1 MDEAISK
8 DETNVQFLMNR
19 AQLHYE
25 LEQYTESILD
35 LEGALAVDE
44 HDPKILYKLGLSYYA
59 FEKYKRC
66 IKTLKRSLK
75 CINILNNSGV
85 HNFTYESDIYYHI
98 GIAYSNLERFEE
110 AIYPLTRA
118 IELIPSDIRYIH
130 ERAKAYQMIEEHSS
144 AIEDFDTAIHKNHS
158 NAHAYFRRA
167 FSHKA
172 LKNYAQAAED
182 FEIAKEKDPLN
193 QKLVVNYKKLQ
204 GITCIVLCK
213 PGEEKVFD

>member
-1 MDEAISK
+1 MAIEK
-8 DETNVQFLMNR
+8 DGSNVQFLMNR
-19 AQLHYE
+19 AQLNYE
-25 LEQYTESILD
+25 LNKYTESIED
-35 LEGALAVDE
+35 LERALAIKD
-44 HDPKILYKLGLSYYA
+44 DNPKILYKLGLSYYA

-75 CINILNNSGV
+75 CINDESNAGI
-85 HNFTYESDIYYHI
+85 HAITYESDIYYHI

-130 ERAKAYQMIEEHSS
+130 ERAKAFQMIEEHAS
-144 AIEDFDTAIHKNHS
+144 AIEDFDSVINKNPQ

-172 LKNYAQAAED
+172 LKNYSQAAED
-182 FEIAKEKDPLN
+182 FETAKEKDSQN

-213 PGEEKVFD
+213 PGEEKIFGK